1 MTFRDLR
8 LGWRAL
14 TQEPAYLAVA
24 VSGLGIGLAAA
35 ALLLGLVRYSTQYNA
50 HVPDAEHVYVVKQ
63 RFNVDPKAPV
73 FDQAPLFLRAVAGR
87 LPGVIGATGY
97 VPTRPLNRP
106 LTLRGENHGALRRL
120 DGLTVLPGFTA
131 TLGVRALA
139 GNLDAALAQPDS
151 FAITRQAALRLF
163 GSGDAVGRTLRAE
176 GQLLRVAAVVETPPS
191 NTTIPFEA
199 LFGASSLLGEP
210 ELRHELLTGDQGWWG
225 KLLIRVRPDASV
237 ADITQALQRT
247 LDDSAVSGKLKPEA
261 RQRLGQRHAMEL
273 SLAPLRDAY
282 FDEEVAGNGIS
293 APGERARPAVVA
305 ALAALALLIVA
316 LAAVNYVNLSTLR
329 VLRRQRD
336 IAMRMVL
343 GAGARRI
350 ATQLLIE
357 ALLVALL
364 ATALALLLAW
374 LALPAFCRLVQRDLG
389 GLFTPGYVAAA
400 LAGGVMLG
408 MLTALHPTALAL
420 RVRPA
425 LALAGRPGG
434 ESPRGMRLRRAL
446 TVLQLAA
453 AMGLAGVALA
463 VAWQSAFA
471 MRASPGFDAAPLLVV
486 DLPQPVRDSAAARGF
501 IAALAARPGVAGVAV
516 SEDAVGRRNAAW
528 FHELKRPDGVA
539 ATMEIKSV
547 SANFFALYGI
557 RPLTGRLFDARIDSD
572 DDAQPVVLNALA
584 ARALGY
590 ATPQAALDATLL
602 FADADGK
609 LVGKRIV
616 GIAPELRFQTLR
628 EAPAPVA
635 YELWTAGTTVSVR
648 ASGAGSASV
657 DIALAEQSVR
667 ALWPR
672 YFPETLLQMRPAG
685 QILAA
690 NYADDARMARLLAVA
705 AGIALAIAAFG
716 TYALSANTVRRRA
729 MEIVLRKLHG
739 ARRADI
745 GWLVAA
751 ETGRLTLAGAVLGLP
766 LAAVAIERYLAG
778 YVLRAPVGG
787 WTLLLALA
795 LTLATAVAAV
805 ARHAWLAMRL
815 RPADA
820 LRG

>member
-1 MTFRDLR
+1 MLRWPTSRKPCSARWTTAPSAANSNPRRASAWASATPWSCRWRRCAMPISTRSEERRVGKECRSRCDWSSDVCSSDL
-8 LGWRAL
+8 
-14 TQEPAYLAVA
+14 
-24 VSGLGIGLAAA
+24 
-35 ALLLGLVRYSTQYNA
+35 
-50 HVPDAEHVYVVKQ
+50 
-63 RFNVDPKAPV
+63 
-73 FDQAPLFLRAVAGR
+73 
-87 LPGVIGATGY
+87 
-97 VPTRPLNRP
+97 
-106 LTLRGENHGALRRL
+106 
-120 DGLTVLPGFTA
+120 
-131 TLGVRALA
+131 
-139 GNLDAALAQPDS
+139 
-151 FAITRQAALRLF
+151 
-163 GSGDAVGRTLRAE
+163 
-176 GQLLRVAAVVETPPS
+176 
-191 NTTIPFEA
+191 
-199 LFGASSLLGEP
+199 
-210 ELRHELLTGDQGWWG
+210 
-225 KLLIRVRPDASV
+225 
-237 ADITQALQRT
+237 
-247 LDDSAVSGKLKPEA
+247 DSAVSGKLKPEA

-357 ALLVALL
+357 ALL

-516 SEDAVGRRNAAW
+516 SEDAVWRRNAAW

-557 RPLTGRLFDARIDSD
+557 RPLTGRLFDARIDRD

-602 FADADGK
+602 FPAGDGK
-609 LVGKRIV
+609 VVGKRIV

>member
-1 MTFRDLR
+1 MDGDVGQPITQGDAITFRDLR

-87 LPGVIGATGY
+87 LPGVIEATGY

-163 GSGDAVGRTLRAE
+163 GSADAVGRTLRAE

-199 LFGASSLLGEP
+199 LFGATSLLGEP

-225 KLLIRVRPDASV
+225 KLLIRVRPDAS
-237 ADITQALQRT
+237 

-453 AMGLAGVALA
+453 AMG
-463 VAWQSAFA
+463 
-471 MRASPGFDAAPLLVV
+471 
-486 DLPQPVRDSAAARGF
+486 
-501 IAALAARPGVAGVAV
+501 
-516 SEDAVGRRNAAW
+516 
-528 FHELKRPDGVA
+528 
-539 ATMEIKSV
+539 
-547 SANFFALYGI
+547 
-557 RPLTGRLFDARIDSD
+557 
-572 DDAQPVVLNALA
+572 
-584 ARALGY
+584 
-590 ATPQAALDATLL
+590 
-602 FADADGK
+602 
-609 LVGKRIV
+609 
-616 GIAPELRFQTLR
+616 
-628 EAPAPVA
+628 
-635 YELWTAGTTVSVR
+635 
-648 ASGAGSASV
+648 
-657 DIALAEQSVR
+657 
-667 ALWPR
+667 
-672 YFPETLLQMRPAG
+672 
-685 QILAA
+685 
-690 NYADDARMARLLAVA
+690 
-705 AGIALAIAAFG
+705 
-716 TYALSANTVRRRA
+716 
-729 MEIVLRKLHG
+729 
-739 ARRADI
+739 
-745 GWLVAA
+745 
-751 ETGRLTLAGAVLGLP
+751 
-766 LAAVAIERYLAG
+766 
-778 YVLRAPVGG
+778 
-787 WTLLLALA
+787 
-795 LTLATAVAAV
+795 
-805 ARHAWLAMRL
+805 
-815 RPADA
+815 
-820 LRG
+820 

>member
-1 MTFRDLR
+1 MDGDVGQPITQGDAMTFRDLR

-163 GSGDAVGRTLRAE
+163 GSADAVGRTLRAE
-176 GQLLRVAAVVETPPS
+176 GQLLRVAAVVATPPS

-199 LFGASSLLGEP
+199 LFGATSLLGEP

-237 ADITQALQRT
+237 ADITHALQRT

-425 LALAGRPGG
+425 LALAGRRGG
-434 ESPRGMRLRRAL
+434 EGPGRRGAGGGVAKRVRDARLARLRRG
-446 TVLQLAA
+446 AA
-453 AMGLAGVALA
+453 AGGRPAAAGARQRGGARLHRRAGGAARRGRRGRVGGRRRAAQRGLVSRAETAGRRRRDDGNQIGQREFFCLVRHPAADRATVRCAHRPRRRCAAGGAECPRGARARLRHAAGGARCDAAVRRRRRQARRQAHRRHRAGVAL
-463 VAWQSAFA
+463 
-471 MRASPGFDAAPLLVV
+471 PDAA
-486 DLPQPVRDSAAARGF
+486 
-501 IAALAARPGVAGVAV
+501 
-516 SEDAVGRRNAAW
+516 
-528 FHELKRPDGVA
+528 
-539 ATMEIKSV
+539 
-547 SANFFALYGI
+547 
-557 RPLTGRLFDARIDSD
+557 
-572 DDAQPVVLNALA
+572 
-584 ARALGY
+584 
-590 ATPQAALDATLL
+590 
-602 FADADGK
+602 
-609 LVGKRIV
+609 
-616 GIAPELRFQTLR
+616 
-628 EAPAPVA
+628 
-635 YELWTAGTTVSVR
+635 
-648 ASGAGSASV
+648 
-657 DIALAEQSVR
+657 
-667 ALWPR
+667 
-672 YFPETLLQMRPAG
+672 
-685 QILAA
+685 
-690 NYADDARMARLLAVA
+690 
-705 AGIALAIAAFG
+705 
-716 TYALSANTVRRRA
+716 
-729 MEIVLRKLHG
+729 
-739 ARRADI
+739 
-745 GWLVAA
+745 
-751 ETGRLTLAGAVLGLP
+751 
-766 LAAVAIERYLAG
+766 
-778 YVLRAPVGG
+778 
-787 WTLLLALA
+787 
-795 LTLATAVAAV
+795 
-805 ARHAWLAMRL
+805 
-815 RPADA
+815 
-820 LRG
+820 